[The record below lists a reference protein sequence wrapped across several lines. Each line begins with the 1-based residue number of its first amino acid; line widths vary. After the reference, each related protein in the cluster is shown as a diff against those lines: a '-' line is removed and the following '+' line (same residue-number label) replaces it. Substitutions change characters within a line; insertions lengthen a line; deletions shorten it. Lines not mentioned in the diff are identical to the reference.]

1 MPDANTRH
9 GMRRAV
15 NMWSYKDPWWVQCH
29 GTFQNGVVFDIT
41 QGFVYGQLSKDQT
54 HNSYVDIIGT
64 KGIAR
69 MTHDFKTAVVDLRG
83 VTQTHHIEKPFG
95 GKNIDV
101 LCDLFADS
109 IETGIR
115 NPQLR
120 SYAIQPSHRN
130 MHGPFC
136 TMPIHMICLLS
147 VNWRHLSKYGKE
159 EEI

>member
-1 MPDANTRH
+1 
-9 GMRRAV
+9 MRIQDWHSQGV

-83 VTQTHHIEKPFG
+83 VTRTERIEKPFG

-109 IETGIR
+109 IETRNQKPQTPAHTRLRHRVRIR
-115 NPQLR
+115 MDLFAR
-120 SYAIQPSHRN
+120 RLYARLPR
-130 MHGPFC
+130 
-136 TMPIHMICLLS
+136 
-147 VNWRHLSKYGKE
+147 
-159 EEI
+159 